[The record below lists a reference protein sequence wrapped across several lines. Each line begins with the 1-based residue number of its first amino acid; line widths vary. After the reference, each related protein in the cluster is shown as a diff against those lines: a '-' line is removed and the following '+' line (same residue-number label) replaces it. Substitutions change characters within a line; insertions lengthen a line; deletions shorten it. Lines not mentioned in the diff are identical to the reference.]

1 MRCLSLAPQK
11 SILPNVAL
19 AVLVCATV
27 VGCSTAYYDVA
38 QKFGYEKRD
47 ILVSRVQ
54 AGRDAQD
61 AAKKQFASTLQE
73 FQSVTNFQGGSL
85 EDEYNKLNTAYESS
99 QSRAQAVSDKI
110 DSIDKVAHDMFT
122 EWQGELDQYQNP
134 DLKAA
139 SAQKLQETKDKY
151 AQLIAVMRKSESSMK
166 PVLAAFHDQVL
177 FLKHNLNAEAIAS
190 LQTTSQGINSDVQK
204 LIDDM
209 NASIK
214 EADSF
219 ISQMKS

>member
-1 MRCLSLAPQK
+1 MKMRQPRWVMLCVPALFLLVFCLLGA
-11 SILPNVAL
+11 
-19 AVLVCATV
+19 
-27 VGCSTAYYDVA
+27 GCQTAYYDLW

-54 AGRDAQD
+54 SGRDAQD
-61 AAKKQFASTLQE
+61 SAKKQFASTLQE
-73 FQSVTNFQGGSL
+73 FESVTSFSGGDL
-85 EDEYNKLNTAYESS
+85 EAEYDKLNSAYQEC
-99 QSRAQAVSDKI
+99 QTRAQAVTDKI
-110 DSIDKVAHDMFT
+110 DSIDRVAQDMFT
-122 EWQGELDQYQNP
+122 EWNGELSQYQNP
-134 DLKAA
+134 DLRAQ
-139 SAQKLQETKDKY
+139 SAQKLEETKQRY
-151 AQLIAVMRKSESSMK
+151 NQLIAVMRKSESSMQ
-166 PVLAAFHDQVL
+166 PVLGAFHDQVL

-190 LQTTSQGINSDVQK
+190 LQTTAQGINTDVQK